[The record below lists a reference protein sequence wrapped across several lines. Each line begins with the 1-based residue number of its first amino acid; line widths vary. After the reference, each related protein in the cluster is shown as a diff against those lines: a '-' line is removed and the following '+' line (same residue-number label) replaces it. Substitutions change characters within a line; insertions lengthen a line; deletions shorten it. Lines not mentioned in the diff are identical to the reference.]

1 LEVSSPTATDAP
13 TAIDSETGSAATP
26 QRAEP
31 IPASR
36 YAERLDRVRAALPDP
51 GAQALLLGVGPDLR
65 WLTGYAP
72 GESERLTLLVV
83 TPDATPRLV
92 VPRLEL
98 TPAREAPASEAG
110 LVEPISWE
118 DTQDPFEIVRD
129 IVAAPRDPEHPSATG
144 PGTPTVSMLVSDHLR
159 AAFLLRL
166 QSLWPGVSWGVSSSV
181 MQRLRAVKDGDEIRL
196 LRAAA
201 EGADRVI
208 EAIAAG
214 RLVGRTEADVA
225 HEIGERLVAEGHD
238 AALFATVGSGPNS
251 ASPHHEPG
259 ERVIQPGEPIVLD
272 IGGTLQGYTSDITRT
287 LWVKGPNG
295 SGPDRQFARLFEAV
309 ESAQEAA
316 TAAVRPGLPCEAI
329 DEVARSSIGAAGF
342 GEQFI
347 HRTGHGIGLEI
358 HEHPYL
364 VAGNA
369 EPLREGNAFSVEPG
383 IYFEGRYGAR
393 IEDIVVCGHSGPA
406 VLNAAPRELYVVE
419 GV

>member
-1 LEVSSPTATDAP
+1 MSSPTATDARD
-13 TAIDSETGSAATP
+13 TIAAEGSSAPASQKVEAAV
-26 QRAEP
+26 
-31 IPASR
+31 PASR
-36 YAERLDRVRAALPDP
+36 YAERLERVRAALPEP

-83 TPDATPRLV
+83 TPDAVPRLV

-98 TPAREAPASEAG
+98 TPAREAPATEAG

-118 DTQDPFEIVRD
+118 ETQDPFEVVRD
-129 IVAAPRDPEHPSATG
+129 VVAAPRDPQQPSASG
-144 PGTPTVSMLVSDHLR
+144 PRSSGVSMLVSDQLR
-159 AAFLLRL
+159 AEFLLRL
-166 QSLWPGVSWGVSSSV
+166 QALWPGVSWDVSSSV
-181 MQRLRAVKDGDEIRL
+181 MRRLRAVKDSDEIRL

-201 EGADRVI
+201 GAADRVVQ
-208 EAIAAG
+208 AIAGG
-214 RLVGRTEADVA
+214 RLVGRSESDVA

-238 AALFATVGSGPNS
+238 PTSFAIVGSGPNS

-259 ERVIQPGEPIVLD
+259 DRVIEHGEPIVLD
-272 IGGTLQGYTSDITRT
+272 IGGTMDGYWSDITRT
-287 LWVKGPNG
+287 LWVKGANG
-295 SGPDRQFARLFEAV
+295 SGPDAEFARLYEILR
-309 ESAQEAA
+309 SAQEAA

-329 DEVARSSIGAAGF
+329 DEVARSAIATAGL
-342 GEQFI
+342 GPQFI
-347 HRTGHGIGLEI
+347 HRTGHGIGLEL

-383 IYFEGRYGAR
+383 IYFDGRYGAR

-406 VLNAAPRELYVVE
+406 VLNAASRELYVVE
-419 GV
+419 GL